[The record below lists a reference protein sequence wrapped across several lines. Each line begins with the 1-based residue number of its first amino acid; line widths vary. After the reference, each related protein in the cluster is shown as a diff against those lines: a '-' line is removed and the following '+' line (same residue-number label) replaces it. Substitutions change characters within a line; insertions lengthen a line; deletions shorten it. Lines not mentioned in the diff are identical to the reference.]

1 MIDYNPDP
9 IYYQNIIP
17 TQLDLSLVFLNN
29 PPSNGNQW
37 DMISLDFCFYDW
49 LKKHPW
55 KKTLLNE
62 STPGMFDWW
71 VKHPV
76 NWVLMRYYLGNHS
89 MHDDHDDVLWDSRI
103 PILHM
108 TSFLENPSKIPQ
120 RNLKIS
126 GGSPDQNLPSLHPH
140 VGCGGFSGQPCGT
153 EIWQRGQPEV
163 GPRFFGTQ
171 KEDYPAW

>member
-55 KKTLLNE
+55 KKKLLNE

-89 MHDDHDDVLWDSRI
+89 MHDDHDDVLWDSH
-103 PILHM
+103 PPYDFILGK
-108 TSFLENPSKIPQ
+108 SIENPDEIWKFLVDPQ
-120 RNLKIS
+120 IKTFHLCIRTLAVVASAANRAAQGS
-126 GGSPDQNLPSLHPH
+126 DSAGSPKSDLDFLSIFRAPKKKITL
-140 VGCGGFSGQPCGT
+140 
-153 EIWQRGQPEV
+153 W
-163 GPRFFGTQ
+163 
-171 KEDYPAW
+171 

>member
-1 MIDYNPDP
+1 MDYNPDP

-89 MHDDHDDVLWDSRI
+89 MHDDHDDVLWDSH
-103 PILHM
+103 PPYDFILGK
-108 TSFLENPSKIPQ
+108 SIENPPEKSENFWWIPRSKPSISASARWLWWLQ
-120 RNLKIS
+120 RPTVRHRDPTAPAAQSRTSI
-126 GGSPDQNLPSLHPH
+126 
-140 VGCGGFSGQPCGT
+140 F
-153 EIWQRGQPEV
+153 R
-163 GPRFFGTQ
+163 RFFGTQ
-171 KEDYPAW
+171 KED